1 MTVKKRLQTSAIR
14 QVLRQWV
21 FGRRLSARLPCP
33 AGQEIARN
41 PPLRV
46 ASYVI
51 GNYNN
56 NQTMIKKLLFLS
68 FGILITF
75 IVQAQ
80 KSDCLKDFDYLIE
93 KVRNDY
99 PGYNDKVNKET
110 LSDLK
115 CLEQELK
122 SRIIQYPDSCGK
134 YLSLY
139 TSWFKDNHLRVRRN
153 RANLNPTTNEEPKNQ
168 PRFFNIS
175 LDSICNTGKSIE
187 GIWIDFRG
195 QMAIVEKKDGNYV
208 GIAIQYPKYESNQI
222 MFEFS
227 QLENN
232 EFNMT
237 SFNPINSRTRK
248 GKASLHIDNKVLE
261 IHDDSRFVRQT
272 SNEILDKAFLY
283 SYVAEYPNGTNTYPV
298 ATYLNDSTYYLRIT
312 DFYTDY
318 SNNIVIQHW
327 KEITSRPNLIIDIRN
342 NGGGQD
348 NYYNKLAELIYT
360 NPYEGK
366 GVEWYASNGNIK
378 LFEDALKNGEIRN
391 GDEGIKWTES
401 LLGAMK
407 KNVGGFV
414 THPLS
419 GNNKE
424 EKTDSVYLYPKKV
437 GIIINERNASSAEQF
452 LLAAKN
458 SKKVTLFGNH
468 NTAGV
473 LDYSNAVSEEFPSGN
488 FELTFPMTRSQ
499 RLPEFPIDNIGIA
512 PDIIIPFPSTEQL
525 YDKLD
530 DWVYFVKNYLELM
543 KKKGR

>member
-1 MTVKKRLQTSAIR
+1 MTKNILI
-14 QVLRQWV
+14 
-21 FGRRLSARLPCP
+21 
-33 AGQEIARN
+33 
-41 PPLRV
+41 
-46 ASYVI
+46 
-51 GNYNN
+51 
-56 NQTMIKKLLFLS
+56 LS
-68 FGILITF
+68 FVILISF
-75 IVQAQ
+75 IAQAQ
-80 KSDCLKDFDYLIE
+80 KSDCLKDFDYLVE

-110 LSDLK
+110 LPDLK
-115 CLEQELK
+115 YLEQELR

-134 YLSLY
+134 YLNLY
-139 TSWFKDNHLRVRRN
+139 TSWFKDNHLRVSRSRT
-153 RANLNPTTNEEPKNQ
+153 NLNPTTNEELKNQ

-195 QMAIVEKKDGNYV
+195 KMAIVEKKDGDYV
-208 GIAIQYPKYESNQI
+208 GIAIQYRKYESYQI

-261 IHDDSRFVRQT
+261 IHGETRFVRQT

-298 ATYLNDSTYYLRIT
+298 ATYLSDSTYYLRIT
-312 DFYTDY
+312 DFYSDY

-327 KEITSRPNLIIDIRN
+327 KEIMSRPNLIIDIRN

-348 NYYNKLAELIYT
+348 NYYQKLTELIYT
-360 NPYEGK
+360 NPYESK
-366 GVEWYASNGNIK
+366 GVEWYASKGNIK
-378 LFEDALKNGEIRN
+378 LFEDALKNREIKNGE
-391 GDEGIKWTES
+391 EGIKWTES
-401 LLGAMK
+401 LLQAMK
-407 KNVGGFV
+407 KNIGGFV
-414 THPLS
+414 IHPMS
-419 GNNKE
+419 SNNKE

-458 SKKVTLFGNH
+458 SKKVVLFGNH

-499 RLPEFPIDNIGIA
+499 RLPEFPIDNIGVE
-512 PDIIIPFPSTEQL
+512 PDIRIPFPSTEQL

-543 KKKGR
+543 KENKCR

>member
-1 MTVKKRLQTSAIR
+1 MTKNILI
-14 QVLRQWV
+14 
-21 FGRRLSARLPCP
+21 
-33 AGQEIARN
+33 
-41 PPLRV
+41 
-46 ASYVI
+46 
-51 GNYNN
+51 
-56 NQTMIKKLLFLS
+56 LS
-68 FGILITF
+68 FVILISF
-75 IVQAQ
+75 IAKAQ
-80 KSDCLKDFDYLIE
+80 KSDCLKDFDYLVE
-93 KVRNDY
+93 KVKNDY
-99 PGYNDKVNKET
+99 PGYNDKVNEET
-110 LSDLK
+110 LPDLK
-115 CLEQELK
+115 YLEQELR

-139 TSWFKDNHLRVRRN
+139 TSWFKDNHLRVSRN
-153 RANLNPTTNEEPKNQ
+153 RTNLNPTTNEELKNQ
-168 PRFFNIS
+168 PSFFKIS

-195 QMAIVEKKDGNYV
+195 KMAVVEKKDGDYI

-261 IHDDSRFVRQT
+261 IHGDTRFVRQT

-283 SYVAEYPNGTNTYPV
+283 SYIAEYPNGTNTYPV
-298 ATYLNDSTYYLRIT
+298 ATYLSDSTYYLRIT
-312 DFYTDY
+312 DFYSDY
-318 SNNIVIQHW
+318 SNNIVIKHW
-327 KEITSRPNLIIDIRN
+327 KEIMSRPNLIIDIRH

-348 NYYNKLAELIYT
+348 NYYQNLADLIYT
-360 NPYEGK
+360 NPYESK
-366 GVEWYASNGNIK
+366 GVEWYASKGNIK
-378 LFEDALKNGEIRN
+378 LFEDALKKGEIKNGE
-391 GDEGIKWTES
+391 EGIKWTES
-401 LLGAMK
+401 LLQAMK

-414 THPLS
+414 THPMS
-419 GNNKE
+419 GNKKE
-424 EKTDSVYLYPKKV
+424 ERTDSVYLYPKKV
-437 GIIINERNASSAEQF
+437 GIIINEGNASSAEQF

-458 SKKVTLFGNH
+458 SKKVLLFGNH

-473 LDYSNAVSEEFPSGN
+473 LDYSNAVSENFPSGN

-512 PDIIIPFPSTEQL
+512 PDIRIPFPSTEQL

-530 DWVYFVKNYLELM
+530 DWVYFVKKYLELM
-543 KKKGR
+543 KENKCR